1 MEHHI
6 VAAAEGRFS
15 GWPAN
20 NGAFPFGA
28 DEILIGFTECEHV
41 VTASGHNVAGPTE
54 DDPQPFKSL
63 LARSLNGGDSWR
75 VEKPGGNFVGSCE
88 DAAAG

>member
-1 MEHHI
+1 MEHRI

-20 NGAFPFGA
+20 NGIFQFGG
-28 DEILIGFTECEHV
+28 DEVVVGFTESRHV
-41 VTASGHNVAGPTE
+41 VAAKGHNVAAPTE

-63 LARSLNGGDSWR
+63 LARSLDGGEKWQ
-75 VEKPGGNFVGSCE
+75 VEKPGGSFVGEAS
-88 DAAAG
+88 DR